1 MGERRRDILGL
12 LSAIELVLLPRCFL
26 TGCATILDL
35 FATVALQESVTRD
48 AAVLAALYDVHG
60 RFLCHHHNTKIWYV
74 DDPFSWPMLIPK
86 RGLNEALTSSDFLFA
101 FLFHVND
108 SSTHSLASLPVD
120 QRTVQ

>member
-48 AAVLAALYDVHG
+48 AAVLAALHDVHG
-60 RFLCHHHNTKIWYV
+60 RFLCHHHNTKIWWYG
-74 DDPFSWPMLIPK
+74 
-86 RGLNEALTSSDFLFA
+86 R
-101 FLFHVND
+101 
-108 SSTHSLASLPVD
+108 
-120 QRTVQ
+120 